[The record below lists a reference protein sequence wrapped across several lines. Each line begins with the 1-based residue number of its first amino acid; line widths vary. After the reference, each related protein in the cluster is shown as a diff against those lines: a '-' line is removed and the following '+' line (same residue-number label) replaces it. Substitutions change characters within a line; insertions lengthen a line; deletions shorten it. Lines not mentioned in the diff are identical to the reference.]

1 MAGDKEAGD
10 DRIVM
15 KSESCAQIQGIIG
28 KLQCANKMRETGL
41 PPEDLS
47 RETTC
52 PKAGAIARTM
62 CTRTGNGEESSVVA
76 KQDRGIERHQAGEPG
91 EFSPSGFFGLDGPV
105 GFVVSFGYGIHHD
118 S

>member
-28 KLQCANKMRETGL
+28 KLQCANKMMETGL
-41 PPEDLS
+41 PRGSLARDNPPWRSD
-47 RETTC
+47 
-52 PKAGAIARTM
+52 ARTM
-62 CTRTGNGEESSVVA
+62 CTRTGIMKRPAVA

-91 EFSPSGFFGLDGPV
+91 EFSPSGFFGLDGPA